1 MSYDGRVVLGESVDK
16 LLIQSQ
22 INSFGDLVHD
32 HWIKYSE
39 HFKKSEERL
48 TKSLNAW
55 LFNFFG
61 EWELRDLNWLYEIN
75 DIENGAELCGNRCH
89 GERFSFTF
97 RNTDV
102 YSEII
107 LSFTDLSSEMGL
119 EPFSQLEFESIQIE
133 VKIYRLHSD
142 TLFADIMDLSKTNDF
157 VEFLKLNF
165 ESFKKSLVDEYTEL
179 DQKCIQYSDDVDVLY
194 EALLAKNERLRS
206 LESSI
211 EKLNSTVA
219 DQKDDWIAFK
229 SRNED
234 YYLAATNYLESITDS
249 TLKEEIAQQIE
260 GSQDRYKSKRDQGED
275 KWSKLSNQINQL
287 RNNQIALKITLT
299 IPIIESYQGA
309 KSESVVDLK
318 PLIDAQVEIVSEM
331 EELLELT

>member
-48 TKSLNAW
+48 TKSLNDW

-179 DQKCIQYSDDVDVLY
+179 DQKCIQYSDDVERMLERYNRSRDRLGEIERFERIEEFFQACNEVLY
-194 EALLAKNERLRS
+194 FDEPRRIRIKVNTTVIGK
-206 LESSI
+206 SI
-211 EKLNSTVA
+211 RVLHIHGNQKYVDVVVDELDLGLNNKIS
-219 DQKDDWIAFK
+219 
-229 SRNED
+229 
-234 YYLAATNYLESITDS
+234 
-249 TLKEEIAQQIE
+249 
-260 GSQDRYKSKRDQGED
+260 YKSNTYNRVVIKTLFGFDLTTKESL
-275 KWSKLSNQINQL
+275 KLLSN
-287 RNNQIALKITLT
+287 
-299 IPIIESYQGA
+299 
-309 KSESVVDLK
+309 DL
-318 PLIDAQVEIVSEM
+318 
-331 EELLELT
+331 

>member
-48 TKSLNAW
+48 TKSLNDW

-61 EWELRDLNWLYEIN
+61 EWELRDLNWLYEIS

-119 EPFSQLEFESIQIE
+119 APFSQLEFESIQIE

-179 DQKCIQYSDDVDVLY
+179 YQKCIQYTDDVERMLERYNRSRDRLGEIERFERIEEFFKACNEVLY
-194 EALLAKNERLRS
+194 FDEPRRIRIKANTTVIGK
-206 LESSI
+206 SI
-211 EKLNSTVA
+211 RVLHIHGNQKYVDVVVDELDLGLNDKIS
-219 DQKDDWIAFK
+219 
-229 SRNED
+229 
-234 YYLAATNYLESITDS
+234 
-249 TLKEEIAQQIE
+249 
-260 GSQDRYKSKRDQGED
+260 YKSNTYNRVVIKTLFGFDLTTKESL
-275 KWSKLSNQINQL
+275 KLLSN
-287 RNNQIALKITLT
+287 
-299 IPIIESYQGA
+299 
-309 KSESVVDLK
+309 DL
-318 PLIDAQVEIVSEM
+318 
-331 EELLELT
+331 

>member
-39 HFKKSEERL
+39 YFKKSEERL

-179 DQKCIQYSDDVDVLY
+179 DQKCIQYSDDVERMLERYNRFRYRLGEIERFERIEEFFKACNEVLY
-194 EALLAKNERLRS
+194 FDEPRRIRIKANTTVIGK
-206 LESSI
+206 SI
-211 EKLNSTVA
+211 RVLNIHGN
-219 DQKDDWIAFK
+219 QKYVDVVVDELDLGLNDKI
-229 SRNED
+229 S
-234 YYLAATNYLESITDS
+234 
-249 TLKEEIAQQIE
+249 
-260 GSQDRYKSKRDQGED
+260 YKSNTYNRVVIKTLFGFDLTT
-275 KWSKLSNQINQL
+275 KVSLKLLSN
-287 RNNQIALKITLT
+287 
-299 IPIIESYQGA
+299 
-309 KSESVVDLK
+309 DL
-318 PLIDAQVEIVSEM
+318 
-331 EELLELT
+331 

>member
-48 TKSLNAW
+48 TKSLNDW

-179 DQKCIQYSDDVDVLY
+179 DQKCIQYSDDVERMLERYNRSRDRLGEIERFERIEEFFKACNEVLY
-194 EALLAKNERLRS
+194 FDEPRRIRIKANTTVIGK
-206 LESSI
+206 SI
-211 EKLNSTVA
+211 RVLHIHGNQKYVDVVVDELDLGLNDKIS
-219 DQKDDWIAFK
+219 
-229 SRNED
+229 
-234 YYLAATNYLESITDS
+234 
-249 TLKEEIAQQIE
+249 
-260 GSQDRYKSKRDQGED
+260 YKSNTYNRVVIKTLFGFDLTTKESL
-275 KWSKLSNQINQL
+275 KLLSN
-287 RNNQIALKITLT
+287 
-299 IPIIESYQGA
+299 
-309 KSESVVDLK
+309 DL
-318 PLIDAQVEIVSEM
+318 
-331 EELLELT
+331 

>member
-32 HWIKYSE
+32 HWMKYSE

-179 DQKCIQYSDDVDVLY
+179 DQNCIQYSDDVERMLEGYNRSRDRLGEIERFERIEEFFQACNEVLY
-194 EALLAKNERLRS
+194 FDEPRRIRIKANTTVIGK
-206 LESSI
+206 SI
-211 EKLNSTVA
+211 RVLHIHGNQKYVDVVVDELDLGLNDKIS
-219 DQKDDWIAFK
+219 
-229 SRNED
+229 
-234 YYLAATNYLESITDS
+234 
-249 TLKEEIAQQIE
+249 
-260 GSQDRYKSKRDQGED
+260 YKSNTYNRVVIKTLFGFDLTTKESL
-275 KWSKLSNQINQL
+275 KLLSN
-287 RNNQIALKITLT
+287 
-299 IPIIESYQGA
+299 
-309 KSESVVDLK
+309 DL
-318 PLIDAQVEIVSEM
+318 
-331 EELLELT
+331 